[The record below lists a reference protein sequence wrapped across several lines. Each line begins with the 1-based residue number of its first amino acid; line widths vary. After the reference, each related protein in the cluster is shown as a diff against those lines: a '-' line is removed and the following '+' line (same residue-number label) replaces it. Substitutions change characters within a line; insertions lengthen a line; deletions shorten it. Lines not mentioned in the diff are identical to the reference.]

1 MSADYKPGDL
11 IFAKMKGYPHWPA
24 RVNHLPEGAG
34 KAPAHKLPIF
44 FFGTHETGFLCSKD
58 VFPYRKHKL
67 KYAVPCKRKGFNE
80 GLWEI
85 ENNPMVQFR
94 TPAQQDSADAARG
107 AMEETKKENKG
118 GSSTDEEKEEEV
130 DEEEE
135 GRLVIDEGRP
145 GGRRKRSP
153 QAATVGRRAAHKAGA
168 GAKVEAGGGSGSE
181 VTEDKIPATPP
192 TQPDS
197 LQRKRRKRA
206 QGEEWPADARSRK
219 KGSEDAA
226 AATAAATA
234 AAAAATA
241 AAATAAATA
250 SPPRKGPKKKKVE
263 EEEVQKAVTKKSHK
277 TKQSSGTNSEPS
289 GADEAPPEKRRRRRQ
304 AEAVVAVEV
313 GVARERRRR
322 AGRGDGD
329 AAKEGS
335 GGSAADGSQARR
347 KARKVERGK
356 DKAPQAEA
364 PATGGVR
371 KRKRGSD
378 SETTDAKPEK
388 LKHAEKGG
396 RKHVELDPDPEPPKK
411 GRRAEERAK
420 EARLTDSDAKESA
433 EEQTSQ
439 DDEKAELRADA
450 KVQKLVNDIKLA
462 LKLNSPD
469 TKRCLEYLDELNSLQ
484 LSLQHLQ
491 KHTEVVAMLRKIRN
505 YRASEDVM
513 HKAAMIYHK
522 FKSMFL
528 AEEDGSSPI
537 YAPHSPP
544 PPAPAPPSTPAAD
557 EGPHP
562 TPASNDKQ
570 QSRPAAREARGG
582 RGDRRGKG
590 RRGHGRAWGER
601 RGPAPRDVENGDGAA
616 DGAEE
621 TRLGESAV
629 ADDGTGTL
637 PGVKDD
643 TEGGATQ
650 TQA

>member
-1 MSADYKPGDL
+1 MSAADYKPGDL

-34 KAPAHKLPIF
+34 KAPTHKLPIF

-94 TPAQQDSADAARG
+94 THAPQDSADAARG
-107 AMEETKKENKG
+107 AMEETKKENKE
-118 GSSTDEEKEEEV
+118 GSSTDEEKEVEV
-130 DEEEE
+130 DEEEEE

-145 GGRRKRSP
+145 GARRKRST

-181 VTEDKIPATPP
+181 VTEDKRPATPP

-206 QGEEWPADARSRK
+206 QGEEWPADARSRR

-226 AATAAATA
+226 TTTAATA
-234 AAAAATA
+234 
-241 AAATAAATA
+241 AAATA

-263 EEEVQKAVTKKSHK
+263 EEEEEVQKAVTKKPHK
-277 TKQSSGTNSEPS
+277 TKQPSGTNSEPS

-329 AAKEGS
+329 AVKEGS
-335 GGSAADGSQARR
+335 VVGGADADGSQARR
-347 KARKVERGK
+347 KERKVERGK

-364 PATGGVR
+364 PAAGGAR

-396 RKHVELDPDPEPPKK
+396 RKHVEMDPDPEPPKK

-439 DDEKAELRADA
+439 DDEKAELQADA

-557 EGPHP
+557 EAPHP

-570 QSRPAAREARGG
+570 QSRPTAREARGG
-582 RGDRRGKG
+582 RGERRGKG

-621 TRLGESAV
+621 TRLGESAL
-629 ADDGTGTL
+629 ADDGTGTQ
-637 PGVKDD
+637 PGVKDA

-650 TQA
+650 A

>member
-1 MSADYKPGDL
+1 MSAADYKPGDL

-34 KAPAHKLPIF
+34 KAPTHKLPIF

-94 TPAQQDSADAARG
+94 THAPQDSADAARG
-107 AMEETKKENKG
+107 AMEETKKENKE
-118 GSSTDEEKEEEV
+118 GSSTDEEKEVEV
-130 DEEEE
+130 DEEEEE

-145 GGRRKRSP
+145 GARRKRST
-153 QAATVGRRAAHKAGA
+153 QAATVGRRAAHKA

-181 VTEDKIPATPP
+181 VTEDKRPATPP

-206 QGEEWPADARSRK
+206 QGEEWPADARSRR
-219 KGSEDAA
+219 KGSEDT
-226 AATAAATA
+226 ATT
-234 AAAAATA
+234 
-241 AAATAAATA
+241 TAAATA

-263 EEEVQKAVTKKSHK
+263 EEEVQKAVTKKPHK
-277 TKQSSGTNSEPS
+277 TKQPSGTNSEPS

-329 AAKEGS
+329 AVKEGS
-335 GGSAADGSQARR
+335 GVGSAAADGSQARR
-347 KARKVERGK
+347 KERKVERGK

-364 PATGGVR
+364 PAAGGAR

-396 RKHVELDPDPEPPKK
+396 RKHVEMDPDPEPPKK

-420 EARLTDSDAKESA
+420 EARLTDSDAKEST

-439 DDEKAELRADA
+439 DDEKAELQADA

-537 YAPHSPP
+537 YAPHSPS

-557 EGPHP
+557 EAPHP

-570 QSRPAAREARGG
+570 QSRPTAREARGG

-637 PGVKDD
+637 PGVKDA

-650 TQA
+650 A